1 MWPLNIKF
9 NTYGFLKG
17 LIDGYG
23 HKKGRFLIAKTSSPK
38 SVGPIDAQNTIRSR

>member
-23 HKKGRFLIAKTSSPK
+23 YKKGMLLIEKQVLRSPL
-38 SVGPIDAQNTIRSR
+38 DL